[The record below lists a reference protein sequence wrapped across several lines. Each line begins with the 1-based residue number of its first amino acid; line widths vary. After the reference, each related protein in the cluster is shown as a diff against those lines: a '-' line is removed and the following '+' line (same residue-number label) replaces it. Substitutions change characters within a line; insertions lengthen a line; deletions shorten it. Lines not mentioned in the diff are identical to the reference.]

1 MYTAYKDYSPLAC
14 DAVSLGDDLPTFRRG
29 RDFMVRVKHSR
40 ES

>member
-1 MYTAYKDYSPLAC
+1 MQTAYKNYISLAF

-29 RDFMVRVKHSR
+29 RDFMVMVKYSG